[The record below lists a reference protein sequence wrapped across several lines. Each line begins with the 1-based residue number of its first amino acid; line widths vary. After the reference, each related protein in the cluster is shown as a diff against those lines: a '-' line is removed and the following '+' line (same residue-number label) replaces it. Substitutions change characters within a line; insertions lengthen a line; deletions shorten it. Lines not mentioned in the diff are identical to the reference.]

1 MGGSGGGFSYQSSSG
16 YKNELDKIR
25 KESYDEAFETSV
37 NALINE
43 KLGSANSR
51 DVEKTRE
58 HLDTIKNAVQEDIE
72 GVVELQYGGS
82 VHKFTYVEGLS
93 DVDVLLKINKSELSN
108 KSPKEVLEY
117 IKSRLETK
125 LTNTEEIKIGKLAVT
140 VKYKDGTEIQI
151 LPAIKRGEN
160 GFKIPSRNGKEWS
173 NVIRPDKFAS
183 RLTEVNQN
191 CGGKVVPVI
200 KIVKYINSKLP
211 PDQQLS
217 GYHIESLAIEI
228 YKSYPSEMSL
238 TNKIM
243 LRYFFEKASEKVKK
257 PIKDKTNQ
265 SLHVDDYLYGENS
278 SQRVLMSYILSRT
291 YKRMKA
297 ADDMKSIEA
306 WKDIL
311 GED

>member
-1 MGGSGGGFSYQSSSG
+1 MGGSGGGFSYQSSNG

-25 KESYDEAFETSV
+25 KESYDETFETDV

-58 HLDTIKNAVQEDIE
+58 HLDTIKNVVQEDIE
-72 GVVELQYGGS
+72 GVVELQFGGS

-117 IKSRLETK
+117 IKSKLETR
-125 LTNTEEIKIGKLAVT
+125 LTNAEEIKVGKLAVT
-140 VKYKDGTEIQI
+140 VKYRDGTEVQI

-160 GFKIPSRNGKEWS
+160 GFKIPSRNGNEWS

-183 RLTEVNQN
+183 RLTEVNQS

-200 KIVKYINSKLP
+200 KMVKHINSQLP

-228 YKSYPSEMSL
+228 FKSYPSDMSRS
-238 TNKIM
+238 NKTM
-243 LRYFFEKASEKVKK
+243 LKYFFEKASEKVKK

-265 SLHVDDYLYGENS
+265 SLHVDDYLHSENS
-278 SQRVLMSYILSRT
+278 LQRRAMSYILSKT

-297 ADDMKSIEA
+297 ADDMKSVEA

>member
-1 MGGSGGGFSYQSSSG
+1 MGGSGGGFSSPSSSR
-16 YKNELDKIR
+16 YKAELDKIR
-25 KESYDEAFETSV
+25 KESYDEAFETNV

-58 HLDTIKNAVQEDIE
+58 HLDTIKNVVQEDIE
-72 GVVELQYGGS
+72 GVVELQFGGS

-93 DVDVLLKINKSELSN
+93 DVDVLLKINKSELFN
-108 KSPKEVLEY
+108 KNPKEVLEY
-117 IKSRLETK
+117 IKSKLETK
-125 LTNTEEIKIGKLAVT
+125 LTNTEEIKVGKLAVT

-151 LPAIKRGEN
+151 LPAIKRGD
-160 GFKIPSRNGKEWS
+160 GFKIPSRNGNEWS

-211 PDQQLS
+211 PSQQLS

-228 YKSYPSEMSL
+228 FKSYPSEMSRS
-238 TNKIM
+238 NKTM
-243 LRYFFEKASEKVKK
+243 LKYFFEKASEKIKE

-265 SLHVDDYLYGENS
+265 SLHVDDYLHSENS
-278 SQRVLMSYILSRT
+278 PQRMLMSYILSRT

-297 ADDMKSIEA
+297 ADDMKSVDA
-306 WKDIL
+306 WKEIL